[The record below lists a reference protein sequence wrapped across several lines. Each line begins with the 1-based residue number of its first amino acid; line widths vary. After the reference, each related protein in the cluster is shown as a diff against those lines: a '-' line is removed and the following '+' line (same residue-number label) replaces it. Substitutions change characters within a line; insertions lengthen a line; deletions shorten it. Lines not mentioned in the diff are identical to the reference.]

1 MKELFQNIF
10 SFNQESPLTFTIK
23 EFWIFYAVIFA
34 GFCIVHKKLNL
45 RSLYLFIISLF
56 FYFKT
61 SGFFFFILIFS
72 TLIDFIIGKRIEKSD
87 KDLNRK
93 IWLTLSVISNLGI
106 LFYFKYAYF
115 LADFINDMAGTDFEV
130 VNYLA
135 QWSNQ
140 FTGSA
145 FRIDQILLPVGVSF
159 YTFQTIS
166 YSVDVYRKKIKAVTN
181 IFDFGFYVSFF
192 PQLVAGPIVRAADFI
207 PQIYKPF
214 KLSKAQFGM
223 AVFWILNGL
232 VKKMVIGDYLANN
245 FIDKVFENPLLY
257 SGLENLFA
265 LYAYSLQV
273 YLDFSGYT
281 DIAIGVAALMGFKLP
296 VNFNSPYKANSV
308 SDFWRRWHISLSGW
322 LKDYL
327 YIPLGGNREGTFG
340 SYIMIGVICSF
351 VVLLSGALWL
361 FAVFA
366 GIALVMYLISK
377 AFPNFKSQVDTNINL
392 IITMLLG
399 GLWHGASWN
408 FVIWGALNG
417 FGLIVSKFW
426 KKISPYRNSKL
437 WITHAWKVLLTFNF
451 ITFTRVFFRAGS
463 NLHQN
468 PKEANDIALE
478 RAENMLYK
486 IGNDIDLSILGKLI
500 SSYYMV
506 FILMGIG
513 FIVHWLP
520 SSWKVWYRH
529 SFIRMPFLVKV
540 LIVVLVVFIIIQT
553 ITSGK
558 QPFIYF
564 QF

>member
-1 MKELFQNIF
+1 MLEFIQNIF
-10 SFNQESPLTFTIK
+10 SFNQESPLTFTGK
-23 EFWIFYAVIFA
+23 EFWLFYLIIYL
-34 GFCIVHKKLNL
+34 GFCIVHKRLNL
-45 RSLYLFIISLF
+45 RSVFLFLVSLF

-61 SGFFFFILIFS
+61 SGFFFLILIFS
-72 TLIDFIIGKRIEKSD
+72 TLVDFFIGKAIEKSN
-87 KDLNRK
+87 KEVNRK
-93 IWLTLSVISNLGI
+93 LWLTLSVISNLGI
-106 LFYFKYAYF
+106 LVYFKYAYF
-115 LADFINDMAGTDFEV
+115 FADFVNDMAGTNFEV

-135 QWSNQ
+135 QWSNE

-145 FRIDQILLPVGVSF
+145 FRIDNILLPVGVSF

-166 YSVDVYRKKIKAVTN
+166 YSVDVYRKRIKAVKN

-214 KLSKAQFGM
+214 KLSKVQFGM
-223 AVFWILNGL
+223 AIFQILNGL
-232 VKKMVIGDYLANN
+232 LKKMVIGDYLANN

-281 DIAIGVAALMGFKLP
+281 DIAIGIAALMGFVLP
-296 VNFNSPYKANSV
+296 VNFNSPYKAS
-308 SDFWRRWHISLSGW
+308 SLSGFWHRWHISLSGW

-327 YIPLGGNREGTFG
+327 YIPLGGNREGSFG
-340 SYIMIGVICSF
+340 SYVMIGVICAF
-351 VVLLSGALWL
+351 VVLLFGEVWL
-361 FAVFA
+361 FGVFA
-366 GIALVMYLISK
+366 AVAISMIIFCVL
-377 AFPNFKSQVDTNINL
+377 FPNFRKQIDTNINL

-408 FVIWGALNG
+408 FIIWGALNG

-437 WITHAWKVLLTFNF
+437 LITNAWKVFLTFNF

-478 RAENMLYK
+478 RAENMLVK
-486 IGNDIDLSILGKLI
+486 IGTDMDLSILGKFLY
-500 SSYYMV
+500 SYRTV
-506 FILMGIG
+506 LMLMLIG

-520 SSWKVWYRH
+520 SAWKVWYRH
-529 SFIRMPFLVKV
+529 TFVRLPFILKILVI
-540 LIVVLVVFIIIQT
+540 LLVVLIIIQT
-553 ITSGK
+553 MSADK